1 MDAATDGTGVTGAL
15 DPAGA
20 LNAGG
25 ACKLDAEPFLG
36 RSMLTVFVASVCCAS
51 S

>member
-1 MDAATDGTGVTGAL
+1 MDAATDGAGVRGAL
-15 DPAGA
+15 DAAGA
-20 LNAGG
+20 LTVGG

-36 RSMLTVFVASVCCAS
+36 RSMLTVFVASACCAS